1 MACKVF
7 GATRRTRY
15 ISNTIAPDM
24 ILASCLQVVC
34 KLRSLSRRLIF
45 SHIEKIMNLQI
56 LNTSRGGAK
65 LKVDGYIYRLKE
77 RRDDHIVFFNY

>member
-24 ILASCLQVVC
+24 ILASCLQV
-34 KLRSLSRRLIF
+34 F

-77 RRDDHIVFFNY
+77 RCDDHIVFFNY